1 MPTGKAASGVAG
13 ARARANPP
21 RPPPERLPR
30 TRPPPSAGPTRDP
43 RCRLSHANAPSR
55 LPTHTHTSS
64 HTHTTGVRN
73 AYAAH
78 ADGATGYY
86 VDSGAT
92 YSNPHERGVRE
103 ALFRCVRARPHLFF
117 DDADRPSSAPS
128 SSAASP
134 RATDSV
140 PPVRILDL
148 SCGSGEATAALIDA
162 GVRPDAIDAFDP
174 YTRVAFERRFNDDD
188 ARRRVAATTTPSTA
202 VSSGDDSCVL
212 VDTPLGGR
220 DADVEKHARSSTTRR
235 MTCEGY
241 SFEDIARG
249 AVADRRWR
257 TVVCSF
263 AMHLCARDFLPTLCV
278 MLACSAEFLVI
289 LTPHKRPAIEA
300 AWGWHLIGEERDAE
314 WRVRT
319 RVYATDAE
327 RALEAEAEEEGGS
340 SGGEEGAGE

>member
-1 MPTGKAASGVAG
+1 MLT
-13 ARARANPP
+13 
-21 RPPPERLPR
+21 
-30 TRPPPSAGPTRDP
+30 
-43 RCRLSHANAPSR
+43 APSR
-55 LPTHTHTSS
+55 LPPSPPLVALP
-64 HTHTTGVRN
+64 TGVRN

-103 ALFRCVRARPHLFF
+103 ALFRCVRARPDLFF

-188 ARRRVAATTTPSTA
+188 ARRRVAATTRPSTA

-212 VDTPLGGR
+212 DTPLVGGR
-220 DADVEKHARSSTTRR
+220 DADVEKYTRSSTTRR

>member
-1 MPTGKAASGVAG
+1 M
-13 ARARANPP
+13 
-21 RPPPERLPR
+21 
-30 TRPPPSAGPTRDP
+30 
-43 RCRLSHANAPSR
+43 
-55 LPTHTHTSS
+55 
-64 HTHTTGVRN
+64 
-73 AYAAH
+73 
-78 ADGATGYY
+78 
-86 VDSGAT
+86 
-92 YSNPHERGVRE
+92 RE
-103 ALFRCVRARPHLFF
+103 ALFRCVRARPDLFF

-174 YTRVAFERRFNDDD
+174 YTRAAFERRFDDD
-188 ARRRVAATTTPSTA
+188 FFARRRDAATTTPSTA
-202 VSSGDDSCVL
+202 VSSGDDSCVQ
-212 VDTPLGGR
+212 VDTPLVGGR
-220 DADVEKHARSSTTRR
+220 DADVEKYTRSSTTRR

>member
-1 MPTGKAASGVAG
+1 
-13 ARARANPP
+13 
-21 RPPPERLPR
+21 
-30 TRPPPSAGPTRDP
+30 
-43 RCRLSHANAPSR
+43 
-55 LPTHTHTSS
+55 
-64 HTHTTGVRN
+64 
-73 AYAAH
+73 
-78 ADGATGYY
+78 
-86 VDSGAT
+86 
-92 YSNPHERGVRE
+92 
-103 ALFRCVRARPHLFF
+103 LFF

-134 RATDSV
+134 RETDSV

-174 YTRVAFERRFNDDD
+174 YTRVAFERRFNDDA
-188 ARRRVAATTTPSTA
+188 ARRRVAATTRPSTA
-202 VSSGDDSCVL
+202 VSSGDDGRVL

>member
-1 MPTGKAASGVAG
+1 
-13 ARARANPP
+13 
-21 RPPPERLPR
+21 
-30 TRPPPSAGPTRDP
+30 
-43 RCRLSHANAPSR
+43 
-55 LPTHTHTSS
+55 
-64 HTHTTGVRN
+64 
-73 AYAAH
+73 
-78 ADGATGYY
+78 
-86 VDSGAT
+86 
-92 YSNPHERGVRE
+92 
-103 ALFRCVRARPHLFF
+103 LFF
-117 DDADRPSSAPS
+117 DDAHRPDAPS
-128 SSAASP
+128 SP
-134 RATDSV
+134 CATDPV

-174 YTRVAFERRFNDDD
+174 YTRVAFERRFDDI
-188 ARRRVAATTTPSTA
+188 ARGRNFAATSPSSA
-202 VSSGDDSCVL
+202 AASGDDGRRVR
-212 VDTPLGGR
+212 DTPLGGR
-220 DADVEKHARSSTTRR
+220 DADVEKHTRSSTTRR

-300 AWGWHLIGEERDAE
+300 TWGWHLIGEERDAE